1 MKGYKKEVSN
11 STKTKIVIITRTKLS
26 DGYNYYLMLLGKHPS
41 GIMFVNQTYKQKNSI
56 LSEREAL
63 ATAKKLV

>member
-26 DGYNYYLMLLGKHPS
+26 DGYNYYLTLLGKHSS
-41 GIMFVNQTYKQKNSI
+41 GKMFVNETYKQKNSI